1 MSESFV
7 KIYNK
12 ISFWTFIEYLLFE
25 SMADWLYIYK
35 KYWNGIYLYEHESLL
50 S

>member
-12 ISFWTFIEYLLFE
+12 ISFWTFIEYLLKV
-25 SMADWLYIYK
+25 WLIDYK